1 MKTIPLEVKKSDT
14 MQKIRT
20 HFSDMQGISLVNLK
34 SLFFAGNL
42 LDIEEKKMGDYNITD
57 GSIIS
62 VYLDSGSR
70 IQIHVKISQLKKNIT
85 LDVDMRDTIL
95 SIKERIQNKEG
106 VTVSNQDL
114 VYFGEELDDR
124 HTVASYNITAGST
137 IYALVREGNGMK
149 IFVRNVKDESV
160 IALKVKGWYTVENV
174 KNMIESM
181 VGIPIEKQRL
191 YVDQVKLKNDRTLAD
206 LNISA
211 AQTLNLIG
219 VSGMV
224 IHVKTPTGEIHTFVV
239 DKSDT
244 VDDVKKMI
252 ERKEGMSPHEQRL
265 MVDGKRVADGWTLS
279 DCNIQKYSSIH
290 LIPVLRGC

>member
-1 MKTIPLEVKKSDT
+1 MKNIPLEVKKSDT

-20 HFSDMQGISLVNLK
+20 GFSEMQGISMVNLK

-42 LDIEEKKMGDYNITD
+42 LDIEEKKVGDYNITD

-95 SIKERIQNKEG
+95 SVKERIQNKEG
-106 VTVSNQDL
+106 LTVSNQDL
-114 VYFGEELDDR
+114 VYMGEELDDG

-137 IYALVREGNGMK
+137 IYALVREGDGMK
-149 IFVRNVKDESV
+149 INVRNEEDGSV

-181 VGIPIEKQRL
+181 VGIAIEKQRL
-191 YVDQVKLKNDRTLAD
+191 CADQVKLENNRTLAD
-206 LNISA
+206 LNICEGD
-211 AQTLNLIG
+211 TLNLI
-219 VSGMV
+219 SDMV
-224 IHVKTPTGEIHTFVV
+224 LHVKTLTGKMIKFVV
-239 DKSDT
+239 AKSDT
-244 VDDVKKMI
+244 VADVKKLVEEE
-252 ERKEGMSPHEQRL
+252 ERIPLDQQRL
-265 MVDGKRVADGWTLS
+265 IFAHRQLEDGRTLS
-279 DCNIQKYSSIH
+279 DYNIHDNSTVA
-290 LIPVLRGC
+290 LCLRLRGC